1 MSTVNCLFA
10 SILQNIFF
18 CVQQKKEV
26 RTGLDQL
33 DGEWMMTE
41 LYFFGW
47 TIPLKNHHLQT
58 GSNLYSLITVVF
70 MIYLFT

>member
-26 RTGLDQL
+26 Y
-33 DGEWMMTE
+33 GEWMMTE
-41 LYFFGW
+41 LYLFGW
-47 TIPLKNHHLQT
+47 TIPLKNHNLQT